1 LKDEQSRPGLK
12 RNVSLFQA
20 IMYGVGLILGAG
32 IYVLIGDAAGV
43 AGNAMWIS
51 FIIAAIIATFT
62 GLSYAEL
69 SSALPKSAA
78 EYVFVK
84 NAFGNNLVAFVTGWL
99 ITFVAVVSAAAVA
112 IGFSGY
118 LATFIPQIDPVIS
131 ASVLVIGMSAVN
143 FIGMRESMWMN
154 TTFTLVEL
162 LGLAIVVWAAISL
175 GSLSQADYFE
185 MPPAT
190 AGSLALSVGALLGA
204 ATLVFFAY
212 FGFENL
218 ANIAEETKNASRN
231 IPRALI
237 VSIVVTTG
245 IYIVIALSAVA
256 LVGWERL
263 SATEAPL
270 ALAAEQAFGK
280 TGATV
285 LAAIALFATSNT
297 VLMMLVAG
305 SRIMFGLSRE
315 RALPS
320 SLGRVHSKTKTPWI
334 SIVLA
339 MLMACGII
347 VLSEGSISVVA
358 KAAVLTIFLVYA
370 LVNLSLIWIRYRLPG
385 LERPFKS
392 PLSIG
397 RFPVLA
403 GLGLV
408 TSVIMLTQFDSTS
421 VIVGII
427 TIIIALVSYVAI
439 TRYRM
444 SAQRRVG
451 KA

>member
-1 LKDEQSRPGLK
+1 
-12 RNVSLFQA
+12 
-20 IMYGVGLILGAG
+20 
-32 IYVLIGDAAGV
+32 
-43 AGNAMWIS
+43 
-51 FIIAAIIATFT
+51 
-62 GLSYAEL
+62 
-69 SSALPKSAA
+69 
-78 EYVFVK
+78 
-84 NAFGNNLVAFVTGWL
+84 
-99 ITFVAVVSAAAVA
+99 
-112 IGFSGY
+112 
-118 LATFIPQIDPVIS
+118 
-131 ASVLVIGMSAVN
+131 
-143 FIGMRESMWMN
+143 
-154 TTFTLVEL
+154 
-162 LGLAIVVWAAISL
+162 
-175 GSLSQADYFE
+175 

-190 AGSLALSVGALLGA
+190 AGSLALSVGAVLGA

-245 IYIVIALSAVA
+245 IYIVITLSAVA

-370 LVNLSLIWIRYRLPG
+370 LVNLSLIWIRYRRPG
-385 LERPFKS
+385 LERAFKS

-408 TSVIMLTQFDSTS
+408 TSVTMLTQFDSTS

-439 TRYRM
+439 TKYRM